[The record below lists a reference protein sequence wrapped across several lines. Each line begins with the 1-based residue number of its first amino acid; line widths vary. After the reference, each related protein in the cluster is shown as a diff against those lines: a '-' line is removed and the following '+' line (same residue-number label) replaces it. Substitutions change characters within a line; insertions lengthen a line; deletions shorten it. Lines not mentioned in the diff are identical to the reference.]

1 MPGKTTRSS
10 NLELLRIL
18 CMLLIIGDHL
28 TGQSGIA
35 DYTTLPS
42 SFAFCLIGCGS
53 RIACSVFVLIGG
65 WFLCEQPY
73 KTRRPLSLW
82 LSLWL
87 YTVPVTLLC
96 KLAGLDVSWGALR
109 WAAFP
114 ASTRQL
120 WFISDYLLLLLC
132 VPLLNHLLR
141 GLSRPAHRGLLAVLA
156 VPLIVYPTL
165 FGENGAVSD
174 TAWMFLYEYLLIAY
188 LRRWPDNRL
197 AHLLQ
202 HRAAALG
209 LGLGLPLLNT
219 ILRAVLETSGLTDGK
234 AFQYMAYYRTALGAL
249 PNLLAALA
257 LFYLFRG
264 LDLGCVRWVNA
275 MAGTTLG
282 VYILHQ
288 VSAFRGFLWNGL
300 LQAEAHHGSVGYTL
314 LAILAVFLGCAAVD
328 ALRTVLVMRPLEN
341 TRLFKVL
348 CEKGDALAAKIT
360 ADD

>member
-96 KLAGLDVSWGALR
+96 KLSGLDVSWGALR

-132 VPLLNHLLR
+132 VPLLNRLLR
-141 GLSRPAHRGLLAVLA
+141 GLSRPAHRGLLA

-219 ILRAVLETSGLTDGK
+219 ILRAVLETRGLTDGK

-257 LFYLFRG
+257 LFYLFKR

-275 MAGTTLG
+275 LAGTTLG

-288 VSAFRGFLWNGL
+288 VPAFRGFLWNGL

-328 ALRTVLVMRPLEN
+328 ALRTALVMRPLEN